1 MAAYMKLGDIKG
13 QTAADAPADAA
24 SDAFAFGPDVAE
36 QHKDHKN
43 WINVASCNM
52 GGHKSGDG
60 DDATG
65 AFANDTATA
74 AAAGPYLQIEL
85 KEVLVSSWQT
95 SAGGAGGGEWIELDS
110 FSFGG
115 ATGAGPSPTG
125 HYTQMIWADTR
136 TSVDQPNQPSWGLD
150 RIDESPSGGGTG
162 KVSVHDISVTK
173 QCDDAGGV
181 NALLGDGS
189 VRGVGSA
196 SPFFAYADGFTG
208 GVYVAASDVS
218 GAGYDALGRL
228 LVATDSGVYNDGG
241 TIAGGG
247 SWGLDRIDQR
257 NTPIGHGA
265 STDTSFDL
273 FI

>member
-1 MAAYMKLGDIKG
+1 MAAYIGLGDIKG
-13 QTAADAPADAA
+13 ETAADAA
-24 SDAFAFGPDVAE
+24 SDAFAFAPDAAE

-43 WINVASCNM
+43 WINVESCNM
-52 GGHKSGDG
+52 GGHRSGDG
-60 DDATG
+60 DDGTG
-65 AFANDTATA
+65 AFANDTAT
-74 AAAGPYLQIEL
+74 AAGPYLQIEL

-95 SAGGAGGGEWIELDS
+95 SAGGAGGGKWIELDS

-125 HYTQMIWADTR
+125 HDTQMIWADTR

-208 GVYVAASDVS
+208 GVYVAAGDVS

-228 LVATDSGVYNDGG
+228 LVATDSGVYDDGG

-257 NTPIGHGA
+257 DTPIGQGTA
-265 STDTSFDL
+265 TDTSFDL

>member
-13 QTAADAPADAA
+13 QTAPGDAA

-52 GGHKSGDG
+52 GGHRSGDG
-60 DDATG
+60 DDGTG
-65 AFANDTATA
+65 ALANDPANA
-74 AAAGPYLQIEL
+74 AAAEPYLQIEL
-85 KEVLVSSWQT
+85 KEVLVTSWQT
-95 SAGGAGGGEWIELDS
+95 SAGGAGGGEWIELDT
-110 FSFGG
+110 FSFDG
-115 ATGAGPSPTG
+115 ATGPSPTG
-125 HYTQMIWADTR
+125 H
-136 TSVDQPNQPSWGLD
+136 S
-150 RIDESPSGGGTG
+150 SGGGTG
-162 KVSVHDISVTK
+162 KVSVHDISITK

-189 VRGVGSA
+189 VRGVGNA
-196 SPFFAYADGFTG
+196 DPFFAYADGFTG
-208 GVYVAASDVS
+208 GVYVAAGDVS

-228 LVATDSGVYNDGG
+228 LVATDAGVYDDGG

-257 NTPIGHGA
+257 NTAIGQDA
-265 STDTSFDL
+265 ATDPSFDL
-273 FI
+273 FV

>member
-13 QTAADAPADAA
+13 QTAADAA

-52 GGHKSGDG
+52 GGHRSGDG
-60 DDATG
+60 DDGTG
-65 AFANDTATA
+65 ALANDPANA
-74 AAAGPYLQIEL
+74 AAAEPYLQIEL
-85 KEVLVSSWQT
+85 KEVLVTSWQT
-95 SAGGAGGGEWIELDS
+95 SAGGAGGGEWIELDT
-110 FSFGG
+110 FSFDG
-115 ATGAGPSPTG
+115 ATGPSPTG
-125 HYTQMIWADTR
+125 HYTQLIWADSR
-136 TSVDQPNQPSWGLD
+136 PPDLDQPNPPSWDLD
-150 RIDESPSGGGTG
+150 RIDESASGGGGTG

-189 VRGVGSA
+189 MRGVGDA
-196 SPFFAYADGFTG
+196 DPFFAYADGFTG
-208 GVYVAASDVS
+208 GVYVAAGDVS

-228 LVATDSGVYNDGG
+228 LVATDSGVYDG
-241 TIAGGG
+241 AG
-247 SWGLDRIDQR
+247 
-257 NTPIGHGA
+257 
-265 STDTSFDL
+265 TSFDL